1 MKDDEIDYIET
12 LGTLCDEPNGLT
24 CSMNAARQ
32 WGKASKLMSFPSFE
46 AAADAVKTGVIS
58 AMLAPGAY
66 PQISRFIMDA
76 GLKVRETFSQVIPDL
91 VVVGVN
97 KVMPREVDVIYHH
110 PATETLLP
118 EVPLTFDRHEA
129 VTSNTQACIRLI
141 TYSKACAAV
150 TNRLAANF
158 YDLYVYKVLRGGIVM
173 PFVILAH
180 S

>member
-1 MKDDEIDYIET
+1 MKDDESDYGKT

-32 WGKASKLMSFPSFE
+32 WGKASKLIPFPSFE
-46 AAADAVKTGVIS
+46 AAADAVKSGFIS
-58 AMLAPGAY
+58 AVLVPGAY
-66 PQISRFIMDA
+66 PLISRFIMDS
-76 GLKVRETFSQVIPDL
+76 GLRVRETFTQVIPDL
-91 VVVGVN
+91 VLVGVN
-97 KVMPREVDVIYHH
+97 KVMPTKVDVVYHH
-110 PATETLLP
+110 PATEPLLS
-118 EVPLTFDRHEA
+118 EIPLPFDRHEP
-129 VTSNTQACIRLI
+129 VTSNTQACIHLI
-141 TYSKACAAV
+141 TYAKACAAV